1 MAAAEMTKKEMMTPA
16 PVATPAIRIPY
27 AVCNLRLGFQTQ
39 INSCFANQL
48 AYHQLPSQVHHQ
60 DYFRKKINYFSREQ
74 TDDKIKFLEFRL
86 KISSNPGI
94 MTCQVVLERWQITWH
109 V

>member
-48 AYHQLPSQVHHQ
+48 A
-60 DYFRKKINYFSREQ
+60 
-74 TDDKIKFLEFRL
+74 
-86 KISSNPGI
+86 
-94 MTCQVVLERWQITWH
+94 
-109 V
+109 